1 MANSKDIPGAPDNS
15 NPSLIDLTEIVD
27 GNVAG
32 GSKEDIVE
40 LENMVGSKPSYEEE
54 SNIIDLT
61 EVVTS
66 KGEGKQ
72 EEEILD
78 LTNIVTDAAA
88 EKQTRPGDDNEE
100 EGENEEFV
108 EVDEDYIEVVDEPI
122 DLDVEV
128 DEKPEQA
135 KSPAMEFDIEKIKEL
150 VKQEIGTQLADVHD
164 DEDEEDNDVDEKD
177 TEIVI
182 EPEKIEAAIEKIVQ
196 EKFSDNIES
205 VLFGIMEKVMEKE
218 IAEVKKNLQDDLD
231 DITNIIKS

>member
-1 MANSKDIPGAPDNS
+1 MTNSTDKPGAPDNS
-15 NPSLIDLTEIVD
+15 NPSAIDLTEIVD

-32 GSKEDIVE
+32 DFKEDIVE
-40 LENMVGSKPSYEEE
+40 LENMVGGKPSYGEDA
-54 SNIIDLT
+54 NIIDLT
-61 EVVTS
+61 DVVTS
-66 KGEGKQ
+66 TGEEKK

-78 LTNIVTDAAA
+78 LTNIVTDDDAA
-88 EKQTRPGDDNEE
+88 EKQSMPGDDKE

-122 DLDVEV
+122 DLDVDV
-128 DEKPEQA
+128 DEKSEQA
-135 KSPAMEFDIEKIKEL
+135 KSPAMEFDLEKIKEL
-150 VKQEIGTQLADVHD
+150 VKQEVGTQLADVYD

-177 TEIVI
+177 PEIIV

-218 IAEVKKNLQDDLD
+218 IAEVKKNLQNDLD